1 MGLLRDNLS
10 ISLWTGLWCLPLL
23 ISCWLTVLDLISPLK
38 YGWVSHFCL
47 GGLTHWDMCHSTRTG
62 RHFGIHFESV
72 SPNWKLYIKK
82 SIFHIFL
89 VENKMNEKN
98 KKKIYIYIYLSIK
111 LKKSCVSFNQYRK
124 KFPISRLPRGGKFWI
139 LQIFQVSSEFHWM
152 FSMFSPSERIRMHL
166 DLRKG
171 ILNLKCWLPNCNGL
185 QHKCG

>member
-47 GGLTHWDMCHSTRTG
+47 GGLTHWDMCHSTSTG
-62 RHFGIHFESV
+62 RHFGIYFESV
-72 SPNWKLYIKK
+72 SPNWKLYIK
-82 SIFHIFL
+82 
-89 VENKMNEKN
+89 
-98 KKKIYIYIYLSIK
+98 SIK

-152 FSMFSPSERIRMHL
+152 FSMFSPSERIRMRL